1 MTDAPRLITD
11 GFLAAARA
19 QPDKI
24 ALICGDQA
32 LTYGELAARVARVAA
47 RIDQLAARRV
57 AIARTNDAAVIE
69 LFLGVTL
76 AGAVAMMC
84 EPLWPTG
91 VMQRMRAAHEPHL
104 VFDDGNA
111 ADYTAWRDAGDATRT
126 ILNRSAPEMPF
137 LMGFTSGTTGTP
149 KAFIRSHASWTAS
162 FAASARELGTSAH
175 TTALIPGPL
184 SHGLSL
190 YAAMETLNAG
200 GTAVLMPAFDAAR
213 AVQLISVHKINTIVA
228 APTVLDLIAAAGS
241 GTTVTKIIT
250 AGAKLTAHLRQELTA
265 VFPKADVIE
274 YYGASELSFVT
285 VAKTGDKCPPTSV
298 GRAFAGV
305 EIAVRRDDGTTAD
318 VDEVGTVWVKSA
330 MLSSG
335 YVGPVDGAGFRTQS
349 GWATVG
355 DRGSLDA
362 RSFLTLAGRE
372 GDMIITGGFNVYP
385 SEVEAALASL
395 PGVREVAVVGQS
407 DERWG
412 QVVTAVIV
420 GDNSLTTA
428 ALKAGAGEH
437 LAPYKVPRRWYRA
450 EGFDHTVSGKIDRA
464 KLLAALDRAAL
475 KPLP

>member
-1 MTDAPRLITD
+1 MTDAPGLITD

-19 QPDKI
+19 QPDKV
-24 ALICGDQA
+24 ALICGDQT
-32 LTYGELAARVARVAA
+32 LSYGELAAHAARVAA

-69 LFLGVTL
+69 LFLGVTM
-76 AGAVAMMC
+76 AGAVAMMF
-84 EPLWPTG
+84 EPLWPRA
-91 VMQRMRAAHEPHL
+91 VLDRMRAVHEPHL
-104 VFDDGNA
+104 IFDDGTV
-111 ADYTAWRDAGDATRT
+111 ADYAAWRDAGDAARAL
-126 ILNRSAPEMPF
+126 LNRPTPDMPF

-162 FAASARELGTSAH
+162 FAASARELGTSSH

-190 YAAMETLNAG
+190 YAAIETLYVG
-200 GTAVLMPAFDAAR
+200 GTAVLMPAFDAVR
-213 AVQLISVHKINTIVA
+213 AVQLIGAHVANTVVA
-228 APTVLDLIAAAGS
+228 APTVLDLIADAGS
-241 GTTVTKIIT
+241 SATATKIIT
-250 AGAKLTAHLRQELTA
+250 AGAKLTAPLRQKLAA
-265 VFPKADVIE
+265 VFSQADVIE

-285 VAKTGDKCPPTSV
+285 VAKPGDKCPPTSV
-298 GRAFAGV
+298 GRAFANV
-305 EIAVRRDDGTTAD
+305 AVAVRRDDGTQAD
-318 VDEVGTVWVKSA
+318 VGEVGTVWVKSN

-335 YVGPVDGAGFRTQS
+335 YVGPVDGTGFRTQG

-362 RSFLTLAGRE
+362 RGFLTLAGRE
-372 GDMIITGGFNVYP
+372 GDMIITGGLNVYP
-385 SEVEAALASL
+385 SEVEAVLASL
-395 PGVREVAVVGQS
+395 PGVREAAVVGQS

-412 QVVTAVIV
+412 QVVTAIV
-420 GDNSLTTA
+420 AGDGALTA
-428 ALKAGAGEH
+428 EALKSQCREH

-450 EGFDHTVSGKIDRA
+450 ESFDHTVSGKIDRA